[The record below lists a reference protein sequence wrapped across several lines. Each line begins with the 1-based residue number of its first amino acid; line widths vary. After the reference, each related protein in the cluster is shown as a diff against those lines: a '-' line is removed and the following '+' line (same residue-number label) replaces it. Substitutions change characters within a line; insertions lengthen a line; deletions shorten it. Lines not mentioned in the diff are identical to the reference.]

1 MVTRRPQDVFN
12 IRALIHKRSNSMT
25 EIKKYIKTTPDM
37 FKDLEFKI
45 ELPTFQCSCGE
56 EILLTPE
63 NIEQSLQDSTKES

>member
-1 MVTRRPQDVFN
+1 
-12 IRALIHKRSNSMT
+12 MT
-25 EIKKYIKTTPDM
+25 EVKIKKYIKITPDM

-63 NIEQSLQDSTKES
+63 NMEQSLQDSTKES

>member
-1 MVTRRPQDVFN
+1 MDIIKQYEKSNP
-12 IRALIHKRSNSMT
+12 LSPHYKRSNSMT
-25 EIKKYIKTTPDM
+25 EVKKYIKITPDM

-63 NIEQSLQDSTKES
+63 NMEQSLQDSTKES

>member
-1 MVTRRPQDVFN
+1 
-12 IRALIHKRSNSMT
+12 MT

-56 EILLTPE
+56 EILLTLE
-63 NIEQSLQDSTKES
+63 NMEQSLQDSTKES